1 MAILHPEC
9 KQSCNNQFSNNR
21 LTVKGNQKIS
31 SKKPCINQARR
42 VFTAKKIPD
51 SCRKQEE
58 LKTAAGR
65 ASACL
70 VPPAQLVTA
79 VARAEGSERASPQP
93 ALPSCKQPRLESTH
107 KSTCG
112 TSKHLLVVNP
122 WPPCDLSQVGF
133 CSVSEKTAKM
143 QVLRHARTRQDSGQ
157 CSLPG
162 KVPSLQT
169 VMK

>member
-1 MAILHPEC
+1 MSILHPEC

-58 LKTAAGR
+58 LKRAAGR

-70 VPPAQLVTA
+70 VPPTQLVTA
-79 VARAEGSERASPQP
+79 VARAEGSKRAHPQP

-112 TSKHLLVVNP
+112 TSKHLLAVTPGPHVIYPRLDSALFLRRQQKCKFSDTHGQDKIQANV
-122 WPPCDLSQVGF
+122 PCQEKFPLCKLS
-133 CSVSEKTAKM
+133 
-143 QVLRHARTRQDSGQ
+143 
-157 CSLPG
+157 
-162 KVPSLQT
+162 
-169 VMK
+169 